1 MQAVRGK
8 DLAED
13 EEGRHCFVFEHNVV
27 TAEGP
32 AVVAGIE
39 VIAEGQDAPGQGVVN
54 GTRRCGSKR

>member
-13 EEGRHCFVFEHNVV
+13 EEGRHCFVFEHNVI

-39 VIAEGQDAPGQGVVN
+39 VIAEGQDAPG
-54 GTRRCGSKR
+54 